1 MLTIADCISD
11 LLYQSDVVI
20 VPGLG
25 AFVRSLESASVNV
38 ITHQF
43 SQPSANISFD
53 VNRREDND
61 LLANYLSSVNNVSVE
76 EARKLVV
83 IFVNDCFCN
92 LKAGKAVDLPNLG
105 TLSFNA
111 AQDIDFVQDD
121 SVNFNPD
128 AFGLSDFFAEPVF
141 QSKTKE
147 EIRTEIAQQ
156 QKDKNTPMTV
166 DKREVHKDDE
176 KPKHRLGW
184 LWILLSV
191 LVLAAT
197 LFLLNYFRLIKID
210 FGKWFSN
217 EKPVAVAAD
226 TTKSKEKPIPID
238 AIVNDTLPAMDC
250 ITNDTISVLADTLS
264 TQIDVSNELQEEQK
278 PVVGKTSEEAKIF
291 IVGGCFSSEENANK
305 LANSLK
311 DSGYKAAFVKQ
322 RGKLWDV
329 YYGKYQTMEEA
340 KLALKEIKN
349 RDADSKAWIMVGK

>member
-11 LLYQSDVVI
+11 LLYQNDVVI

-38 ITHQF
+38 ITHRF

-61 LLANYLSSVNNVSVE
+61 LLANYLSFVNNVPVE
-76 EARKLVV
+76 EARKLVM
-83 IFVNDCFCN
+83 IFVNDCFCD
-92 LKAGKAVDLPNLG
+92 LKAGRAVDLPGLGNL
-105 TLSFNA
+105 LFNA
-111 AQDIDFVQDD
+111 VQEIDFVQDD

-128 AFGLSDFFAEPVF
+128 AFGLSDFLAEPVF

-147 EIRTEIAQQ
+147 EIKTEIEQQ

-166 DKREVHKDDE
+166 DRKEVHKDDE
-176 KPKHRLGW
+176 KPKRRLGW

-191 LVLAAT
+191 LVLAAA
-197 LFLLNYFRLIKID
+197 LFLLNYFRIIKID
-210 FGKWFSN
+210 FGKWFGK
-217 EKPVAVAAD
+217 EEPVVAVID
-226 TTKSKEKPIPID
+226 TLKQAEKPILVD
-238 AIVNDTLPAMDC
+238 TIVNDTLLVMDS
-250 ITNDTISVLADTLS
+250 IAHDTVKVLADTLS
-264 TQIDVSNELQEEQK
+264 AQIDEPQELPEEANS
-278 PVVGKTSEEAKIF
+278 VVEMTSEKAKIF

-311 DSGYKAAFVKQ
+311 NSGYEAAFVEQ

-340 KLALKEIKN
+340 KLALKEIKEN
-349 RDADSKAWIMVGK
+349 SDSKAWIMVAK

>member
-11 LLYQSDVVI
+11 LLYQDDVVI

-61 LLANYLSSVNNVSVE
+61 LLANYLSSVNNVSVD
-76 EARKLVV
+76 EARKLVM

-92 LKAGKAVDLPNLG
+92 LKAGKAVDLPGLG
-105 TLSFNA
+105 NLSFNA
-111 AQDIDFVQDD
+111 VQDIDFVQDE

-128 AFGLSDFFAEPVF
+128 AFGLSDFLAEPVF

-147 EIRTEIAQQ
+147 EIKTEIEQQ

-166 DKREVHKDDE
+166 DRKEVHKDDE
-176 KPKHRLGW
+176 KPKRRLGW

-191 LVLAAT
+191 LVLAAA
-197 LFLLNYFRLIKID
+197 LFLLNYFRIIKID
-210 FGKWFSN
+210 FDKWFGK
-217 EKPVAVAAD
+217 EEPVAVVSD
-226 TTKSKEKPIPID
+226 TITPVEKPIAID
-238 AIVNDTLPAMDC
+238 TIVNDTLPMADS
-250 ITNDTISVLADTLS
+250 IVNDTVGVLVDTLS
-264 TQIDVSNELQEEQK
+264 VIDEPQK
-278 PVVGKTSEEAKIF
+278 LSEEENTIAETPKEKAKIF
-291 IVGGCFSSEENANK
+291 IVGGCFSSEENAAR

-311 DSGYKAAFVKQ
+311 DRGYESAFVKQ

-340 KLALKEIKN
+340 KLALKEIKEN
-349 RDADSKAWIMVGK
+349 SDSKAWIMVAK

>member
-11 LLYQSDVVI
+11 LLYQNDVVI

-53 VNRREDND
+53 VNKREDND

-76 EARKLVV
+76 EAQKLVM

-92 LKAGKAVDLPNLG
+92 LKVGGAVDLPNLG
-105 TLSFNA
+105 TLSYNA

-128 AFGLSDFFAEPVF
+128 AFGLCNFLAEPVF

-147 EIRTEIAQQ
+147 EIKTEIEQQ

-166 DKREVHKDDE
+166 DRKEVHKDDE

-191 LVLAAT
+191 LVLVAA
-197 LFLLNYFRLIKID
+197 LFLLNYFRIIKVD
-210 FGKWFSN
+210 LDKWFGQ
-217 EKPVAVAAD
+217 EEPVVAVTD
-226 TTKSKEKPIPID
+226 TLKQAEKPILVD
-238 AIVNDTLPAMDC
+238 TIVNDTLPVKDSIAH
-250 ITNDTISVLADTLS
+250 DTVKVLADTLS
-264 TQIDVSNELQEEQK
+264 AQIDEPQELPEEAN
-278 PVVGKTSEEAKIF
+278 PVVEMTSEKAKIF

-311 DSGYKAAFVKQ
+311 NSGYEAAFVEQ

-340 KLALKEIKN
+340 KQALKEIKN
-349 RDADSKAWIMVGK
+349 QDVDSKAWIMVGK

>member
-11 LLYQSDVVI
+11 LLYQNDVVI

-25 AFVRSLESASVNV
+25 AFVRSLEPASVNV

-43 SQPSANISFD
+43 SQPSASISFD
-53 VNRREDND
+53 VNRREDD
-61 LLANYLSSVNNVSVE
+61 GLLANYLSSVNNVSVE
-76 EARKLVV
+76 EARKLVM
-83 IFVNDCFCN
+83 IFVNDCFCD
-92 LKAGKAVDLPNLG
+92 LKAGRAVDLPGLGNL
-105 TLSFNA
+105 LFNA
-111 AQDIDFVQDD
+111 VQEIDFVQDD

-128 AFGLSDFFAEPVF
+128 AFGLSDFLAEPVF

-147 EIRTEIAQQ
+147 EIKTEIEQQ

-166 DKREVHKDDE
+166 DRKEVHKDDE
-176 KPKHRLGW
+176 KPKRRLGW

-191 LVLAAT
+191 LVLAAA
-197 LFLLNYFRLIKID
+197 LFLLNYFRIIKID
-210 FGKWFSN
+210 FGKWFGK
-217 EKPVAVAAD
+217 EEPVVAVTD
-226 TTKSKEKPIPID
+226 TLKQAGKPILVD
-238 AIVNDTLPAMDC
+238 TIVNDTLKVTDS
-250 ITNDTISVLADTLS
+250 IVNDTLSVSADTLFS
-264 TQIDVSNELQEEQK
+264 QIDVSNELQKEQK
-278 PVVGKTSEEAKIF
+278 PVVEKPSEKAKIF

-311 DSGYKAAFVKQ
+311 DSGYEAAFVKQ

-349 RDADSKAWIMVGK
+349 QDADSKAWIMVGK